1 MKGIISAFTWLI
13 EFIKDIFS
21 YVSMVFKM
29 IGQAF
34 KYIGQIITMAFN
46 WLITFPIWLKGI
58 IWLTLFISVMYI
70 IIGRVGGKS
79 D

>member
-1 MKGIISAFTWLI
+1 MKGIINAFTWII
-13 EFIKDIFS
+13 ELFKTIFD
-21 YVSMVFKM
+21 YISMVIQM
-29 IGQAF
+29 IIQAF
-34 KYIGQIITMAFN
+34 SYIGQIITMAFN

>member
-1 MKGIISAFTWLI
+1 MKGIINAFTWLI
-13 EFIKDIFS
+13 EFIKNIFS
-21 YVSMVFKM
+21 YISMVFKM
-29 IGQAF
+29 ISQAF
-34 KYIGQIITMAFN
+34 FYIGQIITMAFN
-46 WLITFPIWLKGI
+46 WLVTFPTWLKGI